1 MSLKINKLTCTF
13 RDSKNES
20 KFSEY
25 IWQNNYIPFYNKY
38 IPLIFIPL
46 GIFGIFFNLFNVNI
60 FDVNEIKLP
69 NGFFYLP
76 IILGLTFNHLKENIK
91 KYVIL
96 VFTYYNGLA
105 YSVLLLLDNPYNI
118 FFGSEIIVFI
128 APILILAFPNI
139 SFLPALIISSANF
152 LICMNLLISNN
163 SHFWNLYIP
172 IYIFLSLVFI
182 KWNNEFSNRENF
194 FKIEKL

>member
-1 MSLKINKLTCTF
+1 MSLKINMLTCTF

-20 KFSEY
+20 KFLEY
-25 IWQNNYIPFYNKY
+25 IWQNNYLPFYNKY

-46 GIFGIFFNLFNVNI
+46 GVFGIFLNLF
-60 FDVNEIKLP
+60 NEIKLP
-69 NGFFYLP
+69 NGFFYFP
-76 IILGLTFNHLKENIK
+76 IILGLIFNYLKENIK
-91 KYVIL
+91 KYLIMF
-96 VFTYYNGLA
+96 FTYYNGLA
-105 YSVLLLLDNPYNI
+105 YSVILFLDKPQNI
-118 FFGSEIIVFI
+118 FFGLEEIVFI
-128 APILILAFPNI
+128 VPILILALPNI

-152 LICMNLLISNN
+152 LTCISLLISNN

-194 FKIEKL
+194 YKIEKL

>member
-1 MSLKINKLTCTF
+1 MSFKINNLTCTF

-20 KFSEY
+20 KFLEY
-25 IWQNNYIPFYNKY
+25 IWKNNYIPFYNKY

-46 GIFGIFFNLFNVNI
+46 GIFGILFNH
-60 FDVNEIKLP
+60 FSEIKLLI
-69 NGFFYLP
+69 GSFYFP

-91 KYVIL
+91 KYVIML
-96 VFTYYNGLA
+96 FTYYNGLA
-105 YSVLLLLDNPYNI
+105 YSVILLLDKPYNI

-128 APILILAFPNI
+128 VPILILAFPNI

-152 LICMNLLISNN
+152 LICLNLLISNN

-172 IYIFLSLVFI
+172 TYIFLSLVFI

-194 FKIEKL
+194 YKIEKL